1 MLALRDLYSRHHPD
15 AMEEARYA
23 MMHPT
28 KKSLGGI
35 ILLVLVAAGIYWM
48 LPEIRRYLRIERM

>member
-1 MLALRDLYSRHHPD
+1 MLALRDLYSRQPSTVD
-15 AMEEARYA
+15 EATHA
-23 MMHPT
+23 LLHPT

-35 ILLVLVAAGIYWM
+35 ILLVLVALGLFWM